1 MKNGEIGTKCQ
12 KEMRITE
19 NTQVPLEVLGVM
31 LVLFESLQGIFPLK
45 DYLMHTKKMF
55 EEK

>member
-31 LVLFESLQGIFPLK
+31 LVLFESLQGTFPLK